1 MYYITKC
8 KNNNNNNNN
17 NNNHHH
23 HKKKI
28 KISIHAI
35 KNQNVNLMQSS

>member
-8 KNNNNNNNN
+8 KNNNNNNN